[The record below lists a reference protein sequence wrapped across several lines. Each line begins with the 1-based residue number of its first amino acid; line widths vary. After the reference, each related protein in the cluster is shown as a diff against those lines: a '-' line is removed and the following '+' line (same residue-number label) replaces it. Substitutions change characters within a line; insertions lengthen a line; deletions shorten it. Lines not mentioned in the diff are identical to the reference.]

1 MTFTISRF
9 LVGTWIVAGILA
21 LTSPTRA
28 SAAAVPASGEKLRS
42 IVSSY
47 APGDARTATRAAA
60 DAFFEFEGSGLDRN
74 LAARDPELYRAVE
87 SEWMKL
93 LAMMEGEASQDAVR
107 GQGEK
112 VVVLLAEGARR
123 AEAGGSIFFDS
134 LLIILREGF
143 EAILVV
149 SALAAYLKRI
159 GGGDRLRY
167 LYGGAAAA
175 VVASGLLWLAARSVL
190 DVSGS
195 GREALEGWTVLVA
208 TAVLFWVSYWLVSKA
223 EAEHWQ
229 AFVRRQVELAVG
241 RGALLGLAFLSFVVV
256 FREGFE
262 TVLFYEA
269 IAVRAT
275 GAGDQT
281 MLLAGFVIG
290 CAALAVLY
298 ATLQITGS
306 KIPMRAFFNVT
317 GGLLYLMAFRFGGAG
332 IRELQEA
339 AVVRQTPVGWVP
351 DSVALQQWLG
361 IFPYLEPLLLQL
373 LLLAL
378 AAFAM
383 LHLQRGAKQPSVR
396 GAVERSTVAAGRR

>member
-1 MTFTISRF
+1 MTFTIPRWAR
-9 LVGTWIVAGILA
+9 TWIAALVIVLAGA
-21 LTSPTRA
+21 ARVGAAAAPA
-28 SAAAVPASGEKLRS
+28 SADELRA

-47 APGDARTATRAAA
+47 APADAKSAKRAAA
-60 DAFFEFEGSGLDRN
+60 DVFFEFEGSGLDRD
-74 LAARDPELYRAVE
+74 LAARDPELYRTVE
-87 SEWMKL
+87 SEWMRL
-93 LAMMEGEASQDAVR
+93 LAMMDRESPQEAVR
-107 GQGEK
+107 AQGEK
-112 VVVLLAEGARR
+112 VVTLLGEGARR
-123 AEAGGSIFFDS
+123 AEAGGSVFFDS

-159 GGGDRLRY
+159 GGGGRLRY
-167 LYGGAAAA
+167 LYGGAATA
-175 VVASGLLWLAARSVL
+175 VLASGLLWLAARSVL

-223 EAEHWQ
+223 EADHWQ

-241 RGALLGLAFLSFVVV
+241 RGALLGLGFLSFVVV

-269 IAVRAT
+269 IAARAA

-281 MLLAGFVIG
+281 LLLAGFLVG

-361 IFPYLEPLLLQL
+361 IFPYLEPLILQL
-373 LLLAL
+373 ILVAL

-383 LHLQRGAKQPSVR
+383 LHVHRGARQPTVS
-396 GAVERSTVAAGRR
+396 AAAERSTALAGRR